1 MEELV
6 RAESTVITYT
16 DYGKY
21 KAELDAEL
29 QKSAESFVK
38 IGYLLK
44 VARDTGI
51 LKESGYANVNE
62 FAQREYG
69 LDKTQVSRF
78 MNINDKFSK
87 DGYSEEL
94 REEYRGYG
102 YAKLSIMLLLPEEV
116 NEMLTTDLSKSE
128 IQTVREEI
136 IEEAKKTDIEVML
149 EGQDEV
155 QQSIESNLEKV
166 IYQIGHDD
174 PDLYIELYGAK
185 DIREIKEIMM
195 PDGYK
200 MYSIRVRGIGRMM
213 LSLDEGKGIQLFL
226 VRDNSREVYE
236 WEQLVDAV
244 HAIMLPDRT
253 PKQSWEEFYNE
264 TMPEKEEV
272 APVQPKQAPRKES
285 KVVVTPQKTE
295 PKVEKPEPKEEKMPE
310 PAEIPNAE
318 PDEKEGAA
326 VEEDAEK
333 DIVEGKTDAVDDT
346 DETETVQPEGEVQPV
361 DREDGPDVGDKAW
374 NERRRHFER
383 RIEEVVEDINSQE
396 KELAAAVAIRAWN
409 AVKTH
414 MSVIADDIRKIEG
427 IESEMD
433 SMDAGQISVEDI
445 LGEKE
450 E

>member
-21 KAELDAEL
+21 KADLDAEL
-29 QKSAESFVK
+29 QKSAESFVR

-149 EGQDEV
+149 EGQDKV

-166 IYQIGHDD
+166 I
-174 PDLYIELYGAK
+174 
-185 DIREIKEIMM
+185 
-195 PDGYK
+195 
-200 MYSIRVRGIGRMM
+200 
-213 LSLDEGKGIQLFL
+213 
-226 VRDNSREVYE
+226 
-236 WEQLVDAV
+236 
-244 HAIMLPDRT
+244 
-253 PKQSWEEFYNE
+253 
-264 TMPEKEEV
+264 
-272 APVQPKQAPRKES
+272 
-285 KVVVTPQKTE
+285 
-295 PKVEKPEPKEEKMPE
+295 
-310 PAEIPNAE
+310 
-318 PDEKEGAA
+318 
-326 VEEDAEK
+326 
-333 DIVEGKTDAVDDT
+333 
-346 DETETVQPEGEVQPV
+346 
-361 DREDGPDVGDKAW
+361 
-374 NERRRHFER
+374 
-383 RIEEVVEDINSQE
+383 
-396 KELAAAVAIRAWN
+396 
-409 AVKTH
+409 
-414 MSVIADDIRKIEG
+414 
-427 IESEMD
+427 
-433 SMDAGQISVEDI
+433 
-445 LGEKE
+445 
-450 E
+450 